1 MTITMTITKTRLV
14 EENFLCCALKGG
26 PRNAC
31 KSILVR
37 FYFERFL
44 TFLKV
49 DIEEVPRGAM
59 EETDG
64 QHPRAAREV
73 EAA

>member
-1 MTITMTITKTRLV
+1 MPANK
-14 EENFLCCALKGG
+14 FLFDS
-26 PRNAC
+26 N
-31 KSILVR
+31 
-37 FYFERFL
+37 FERFL
-44 TFLKV
+44 TFLKADV
-49 DIEEVPRGAM
+49 EEVPRGTM